1 MEAEQEAPETTQQE
15 LEASVENPQQE
26 TQIENEEPSDIS
38 EPAVQKQEH
47 EKAENSMPSNHG
59 VDRGHFVH
67 GLAAGL
73 GIGCV
78 ATFVIMWI
86 AVFFSPQLPSRVTY
100 EAMLAVFIYPLIYL
114 LAVGL
119 VALTA
124 GIVREYFPMSR

>member
-26 TQIENEEPSDIS
+26 TQTESEDPSGQL
-38 EPAVQKQEH
+38 EPAVQEQ
-47 EKAENSMPSNHG
+47 EKAENSMPSDHG
-59 VDRGHFVH
+59 VDRSHFIH
-67 GLAAGL
+67 GLASGL

-100 EAMLAVFIYPLIYL
+100 EAMLAVFIYPLLYL

>member
-15 LEASVENPQQE
+15 LEASVENPPQE
-26 TQIENEEPSDIS
+26 TQTESEEPSDLSI
-38 EPAVQKQEH
+38 PAVQKQEQ
-47 EKAENSMPSNHG
+47 EKAENSTLTDHG
-59 VDRGHFVH
+59 VDRSHFVH

-73 GIGCV
+73 GIGCI

-124 GIVREYFPMSR
+124 GIVREYFSISR

>member
-1 MEAEQEAPETTQQE
+1 MEAQQEAPETTQQE
-15 LEASVENPQQE
+15 LEVSVKYPQE
-26 TQIENEEPSDIS
+26 ATQTESEESSGPL
-38 EPAVQKQEH
+38 EPAVQEQEH
-47 EKAENSMPSNHG
+47 EEAEDSMPSDHG
-59 VDRGHFVH
+59 IDRTHFIH
-67 GLAAGL
+67 GLAAGI

-100 EAMLAVFIYPLIYL
+100 EAMLAVFIYPLLYL

-124 GIVREYFPMSR
+124 GIVREYFPMRR

>member
-1 MEAEQEAPETTQQE
+1 MEAQQEAPETTQQE
-15 LEASVENPQQE
+15 LEVSVKYPQE
-26 TQIENEEPSDIS
+26 ATQTESEESSGPL
-38 EPAVQKQEH
+38 EPAVQEQEQ
-47 EKAENSMPSNHG
+47 EEAEDSMPS
-59 VDRGHFVH
+59 DRGIDRAHFIH
-67 GLAAGL
+67 GLAAGI

-124 GIVREYFPMSR
+124 GIVREYFPMRR